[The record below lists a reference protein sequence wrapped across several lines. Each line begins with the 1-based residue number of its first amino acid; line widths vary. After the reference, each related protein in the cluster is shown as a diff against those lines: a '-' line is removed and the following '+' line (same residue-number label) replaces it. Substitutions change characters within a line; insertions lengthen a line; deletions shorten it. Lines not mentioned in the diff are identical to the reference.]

1 MVTKYEKY
9 IRDPLYGFIGLTS
22 DEISILD
29 SPPLQRLRG
38 IRQLAFA
45 HLVYPSANHT
55 RFEHSLGV
63 LHIATRMAD
72 QLELSEDDVRI
83 LRYATL
89 LHDVGHGPFSHVF
102 ESFLRT
108 KTNGDITH
116 ETLTQTIIQEDP
128 IVSGVLKEDF
138 DGVIR
143 IFDDADTSIL
153 RQILSSNLDADKIDY
168 LRRDA
173 FHIGVAYG
181 LFDLERILHTLSTA
195 ESGGNT
201 YLCNLS
207 KGADALENM
216 RLSRFL
222 MHAQVYQHHTNIIAS
237 RMLLR
242 ALDFHIKE
250 RESEDIPIDPT
261 SSDFLPHYM
270 RFDDSELTRI
280 LLSSPS
286 QKARDFASLIK
297 NRELLKRGVDVVFS
311 QVEDPVVRGL
321 LFKIH
326 SEEKIRALES
336 EIAKKCKIDP
346 DYIIVN
352 SSKIENELFKSS
364 YAQMMK
370 DKTPYLIKEKNGK
383 IRDIEMYSSLAGKEE
398 PKSVF
403 SIFCPEKYR
412 PLVERISLDFI
423 AKHLN

>member
-1 MVTKYEKY
+1 MGSKYDKY
-9 IRDPLYGFIGLTS
+9 IRDPLYGFIGLTT
-22 DEISILD
+22 DEITLLD
-29 SPPLQRLRG
+29 SQPLQRLRG
-38 IRQLAFA
+38 IKQLAFA

-63 LHIATRMAD
+63 LHIATRMAE
-72 QLELSEDDVRI
+72 QLELSMEDTQI
-83 LRYATL
+83 LRYAAL
-89 LHDVGHGPFSHVF
+89 LHDTGHGPFSHVF
-102 ESFLRT
+102 ESFLQT
-108 KTNGDITH
+108 HNDGNVTH
-116 ETLTQTIIQEDP
+116 ENITQKIIREDQTI
-128 IVSGVLKEDF
+128 VSVLKKDLEM
-138 DGVIR
+138 VLR
-143 IFDDADTSIL
+143 IFNNANNSIL
-153 RQILSSNLDADKIDY
+153 KQILSSNLDADKIDY

-242 ALDFHIKE
+242 ALDLHI
-250 RESEDIPIDPT
+250 RETGGKDIPIDPT
-261 SSDFLPHYM
+261 SPDFMVRYLKFDDAELMKILLASPSKKASDF
-270 RFDDSELTRI
+270 T
-280 LLSSPS
+280 
-286 QKARDFASLIK
+286 SLIK
-297 NRELLKRGVDVVFS
+297 NRNLLKRGVDVVFPH
-311 QVEDPVVRGL
+311 VEDPVVRGL
-321 LFKIH
+321 LFKTH
-326 SEEKIRALES
+326 SKEKIQALES
-336 EIAKKCKIDP
+336 EIAGRCGIDP

-398 PKSVF
+398 PKFVF
-403 SIFCPEKYR
+403 SIFCPDKDR
-412 PLVERISLDFI
+412 KTVENISLDFI
-423 AKHLN
+423 AEHLQ

>member
-1 MVTKYEKY
+1 MVTKYDKY
-9 IRDPLYGFIGLTS
+9 VRDPLYGFIGLTT
-22 DEISILD
+22 DEIKILD

-38 IRQLAFA
+38 IKQLAFA

-63 LHIATRMAD
+63 LHIATRMAE
-72 QLELSEDDVRI
+72 QLGLSDGDVRI

-89 LHDVGHGPFSHVF
+89 LHDTGHGPFSHVF
-102 ESFLRT
+102 ESFLGREN
-108 KTNGDITH
+108 NGNVTH
-116 ETLTQTIIQEDP
+116 ETITQKIIQEDP
-128 IVSGVLKEDF
+128 IVSGILNKDIDAV
-138 DGVIR
+138 VR
-143 IFDDADTSIL
+143 IFEDSNNSIL

-222 MHAQVYQHHTNIIAS
+222 MHTQVYQHHTNIIAS

-242 ALDFHIKE
+242 ALELHIKE
-250 RESEDIPIDPT
+250 KAIEKIPFDLS
-261 SSDFLPHYM
+261 SSDFLPLFLK
-270 RFDDSELTRI
+270 FDDAELMKI

-286 QKARDFASLIK
+286 QRVRDLTLLIK
-297 NRELLKRGVDVVFS
+297 NRKLLKRGVDVVF
-311 QVEDPVVRGL
+311 QHVVDPVVRGL
-321 LFKIH
+321 LFKTH
-326 SEEKIRALES
+326 SEDKIRLLES
-336 EIAKKCKIDP
+336 EIARRCGIDP
-346 DYIIVN
+346 DFVIVN

-364 YAQMMK
+364 YAQMMN
-370 DKTPYLIKEKNGK
+370 DKTPYLIKEKDGK

-403 SIFCPEKYR
+403 SIFCPEEYR
-412 PLVERISLDFI
+412 KNVETISLDFI
-423 AKHLN
+423 ARHLN

>member
-1 MVTKYEKY
+1 VVTKYEKY

-181 LFDLERILHTLSTA
+181 LFDLEGYSIHLVQQ
-195 ESGGNT
+195 
-201 YLCNLS
+201 
-207 KGADALENM
+207 
-216 RLSRFL
+216 SREE
-222 MHAQVYQHHTNIIAS
+222 I
-237 RMLLR
+237 
-242 ALDFHIKE
+242 
-250 RESEDIPIDPT
+250 PT
-261 SSDFLPHYM
+261 SA
-270 RFDDSELTRI
+270 I
-280 LLSSPS
+280 S
-286 QKARDFASLIK
+286 QRVQMHSKTC
-297 NRELLKRGVDVVFS
+297 GY
-311 QVEDPVVRGL
+311 PV
-321 LFKIH
+321 
-326 SEEKIRALES
+326 S
-336 EIAKKCKIDP
+336 
-346 DYIIVN
+346 
-352 SSKIENELFKSS
+352 
-364 YAQMMK
+364 
-370 DKTPYLIKEKNGK
+370 
-383 IRDIEMYSSLAGKEE
+383 
-398 PKSVF
+398 
-403 SIFCPEKYR
+403 
-412 PLVERISLDFI
+412 
-423 AKHLN
+423 